1 MNVNVTFYVA
11 CSFDKRFREWVGS
24 SLIKAVKNSFQDG
37 NARLFRV
44 MHDIQPDALT
54 YAFQFDAGDEAQA
67 QQWVETDFPELIDTE
82 RMAWGENI
90 LHFVT
95 LLKPEKI

>member
-11 CSFDKRFREWVGS
+11 RSFDKKFREWVGLG
-24 SLIKAVKNSFQDG
+24 LIKAVKDSFPDG
-37 NARLFRV
+37 NARFFRV
-44 MHDIQPDALT
+44 MHDIQPDAST
-54 YAFQFDAGDEAQA
+54 YAFQFDAGDAMRA
-67 QQWVETDFPELIDTE
+67 QQWVESDFPRLIGAE
-82 RMAWGENI
+82 QMAWGENI